1 MFTQILAMRT
11 DILPACLDDLPEIK
25 IIPNRATQKWYGRLS
40 KAGRKCFQF
49 SCKRATELILNIVR
63 KLNNSQRKAATFSS
77 LFGGKTFFKNSTR
90 KENGSKRQ
98 KY

>member
-11 DILPACLDDLPEIK
+11 DILLACLVDLPEIK

-49 SCKRATELILNIVR
+49 SCKRATKLTLNIVR
-63 KLNNSQRKAATFSS
+63 KLNNSQRKAAKFSS
-77 LFGGKTFFKNSTR
+77 LSGGKIFLNPKR
-90 KENGSKRQ
+90 KRI
-98 KY
+98 